1 MHQVNGKSFC
11 QWQYLVL
18 HCNKSERGIKAD
30 FVGINNFI
38 NFISLWCSW
47 MLSWFSF
54 YDRIVALLTFWSFIQ
69 AALNKKVPIE
79 EAELYFNLSD
89 KVRQFTEDYFQL
101 DTPLYFSYSHLVCRT
116 SLLGKW
122 DVNRQLIIFDQAH
135 FVCMYFTSPAQL
147 SLLNYLASLFWVP
160 LS

>member
-1 MHQVNGKSFC
+1 
-11 QWQYLVL
+11 
-18 HCNKSERGIKAD
+18 
-30 FVGINNFI
+30 
-38 NFISLWCSW
+38 

-54 YDRIVALLTFWSFIQ
+54 YDRIVVLLTFWSFIQ

-122 DVNRQLIIFDQAH
+122 DANRQLIIFD
-135 FVCMYFTSPAQL
+135 
-147 SLLNYLASLFWVP
+147 
-160 LS
+160 